1 MKQTRRRRHLRP
13 RPTRSQIHN
22 SIRQLRRTLNLV
34 RVEAVLELGR
44 PAPCRERL
52 RWLERRALE
61 CQDGIAMMEA
71 Y

>member
-22 SIRQLRRTLNLV
+22 AIQQLQRTLNLV

-44 PAPCRERL
+44 PAPCAERL
-52 RWLERRALE
+52 RWLERRAVE

-71 Y
+71 C